1 MSVFLLILSH
11 LAIFVAGLY
20 AYRRYAAK
28 LIAEAQE
35 AKEWAQS
42 ELADFHVAASKDIA
56 ALRAKL
62 PGGAR

>member
-1 MSVFLLILSH
+1 MIGLLILTH
-11 LAIFVAGLY
+11 LVVFVAGLY

-28 LIAEAQE
+28 LIAEAKE
-35 AKEWAQS
+35 AREWAES
-42 ELADFHVAASKDIA
+42 ELTDFHLAASKDIA